1 MNKVTQQLKGMGT
14 LRQPY
19 LDSIVSEE
27 DVEDA
32 KYFTS
37 LARKNEA
44 GTLTVQE
51 ADEILELFEGDN
63 VIIIDRDG
71 KRYVDYS

>member
-1 MNKVTQQLKGMGT
+1 MNKVTQQLKEMGT
-14 LRQPY
+14 LIQPY
-19 LDSIVSEE
+19 PDSPVSEE
-27 DVEDA
+27 DIEDA

>member
-14 LRQPY
+14 LHQSYP
-19 LDSIVSEE
+19 DAPVSEE

-32 KYFTS
+32 RYFTS

-51 ADEILELFEGDN
+51 AYEILELFEGDN
-63 VIIIDRDG
+63 VLIIDQDG
-71 KRYVDYS
+71 KRYVDYA